1 MLYLFSASVDTVSE
15 TTNQHESLQE
25 SLRVVEVYTFFL
37 VLKFVF
43 LKKNWLDLKK
53 KWINILMIS
62 GSFRWLTQT
71 IYILE
76 LFYAINKWFY

>member
-43 LKKNWLDLKK
+43 LKKKMTRFKK
-53 KWINILMIS
+53 KMYEQNIYLDN
-62 GSFRWLTQT
+62 FADLLKP
-71 IYILE
+71 YI
-76 LFYAINKWFY
+76 F